1 MRRMMPA
8 FILVNSLLFT
18 PFAVSQSVPARW
30 EVIEEALGRKG
41 QLQADGVMK
50 FGMPRFDL
58 RVSIGTVSLQATFA
72 LGSWATFDSP
82 GSNARLM
89 GDLVLTEDEVAPVM
103 AKLMDGGIEITALH
117 NHLLHESPR
126 ILYMHIFGHGDA
138 AKLAAAVKSALSRT
152 GTPAAA
158 PGLQAGQPSI
168 DVPGIEQALGYKGK
182 LNGGVLQFSVPRSE
196 TITEHQAKVPNSMG
210 IATALNFQ
218 PDGGGKAAI
227 TGDFVLLAG
236 EVNPVIHALNHAHI
250 AVTALHTHMLDETPH
265 LYFLH
270 FWAVDDA
277 VFLARGLRAALD
289 QTASVKPSP

>member
-1 MRRMMPA
+1 MRRIRLVC
-8 FILVNSLLFT
+8 ILGNFLFLT
-18 PFAVSQSVPARW
+18 LFAASQSAPAEW
-30 EVIEEALGRKG
+30 QAIEEALGRKG
-41 QLQADGVMK
+41 QVQADGVMK

-58 RVSIGTVSLQATFA
+58 RVSVGTVSLQATFA
-72 LGSWATFDSP
+72 LGSWAAFDSP

-103 AKLMDGGIEITALH
+103 AKLLDSGIEITALH

-126 ILYMHIFGHGDA
+126 IVYMHIFGHGDA

-158 PGLQAGQPSI
+158 PGLQAGQLSI

-182 LNGGVLQFSVPRSE
+182 VNGGVLQFSIPRPE
-196 TITEHQAKVPNSMG
+196 AITEHEAKIPNSMG

-227 TGDFVLLAG
+227 TGDFVLLAA

-250 AVTALHTHMLDETPH
+250 AVTAVHSHMLDETPR

-289 QTASVKPSP
+289 QTASVKASP